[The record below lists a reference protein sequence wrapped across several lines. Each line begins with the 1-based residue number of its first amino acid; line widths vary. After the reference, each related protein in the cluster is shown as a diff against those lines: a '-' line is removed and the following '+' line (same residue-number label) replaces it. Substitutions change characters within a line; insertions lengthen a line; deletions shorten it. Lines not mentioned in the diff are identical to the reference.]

1 VLWGTKYPRAQPG
14 RLVECIVVLYRAS
27 QIESPLPSVL
37 ARRPTSQTG
46 ILSSSSALGG
56 VMRHKVPRD
65 TDTPEST

>member
-1 VLWGTKYPRAQPG
+1 VRSGTKCQCVQPE

-37 ARRPTSQTG
+37 ARRPTSQSG
-46 ILSSSSALGG
+46 ILSSSSARRG

-65 TDTPEST
+65 TDLSDDS